1 MPFVKVA
8 EVGDL
13 SVGQGTLIERDGTAL
28 AVFNAGGGRL
38 FATSPRCP
46 HEEGPLA
53 EGWLEGDVVICP
65 WHGYDFE
72 LTTGRCRVDN
82 DLAVAVY
89 PVRVNGTAIEVD
101 LP

>member
-1 MPFVKVA
+1 VT
-8 EVGDL
+8 G
-13 SVGQGTLIERDGTAL
+13 
-28 AVFNAGGGRL
+28 
-38 FATSPRCP
+38 CP
-46 HEEGPLA
+46 
-53 EGWLEGDVVICP
+53 
-65 WHGYDFE
+65 HGYDFE